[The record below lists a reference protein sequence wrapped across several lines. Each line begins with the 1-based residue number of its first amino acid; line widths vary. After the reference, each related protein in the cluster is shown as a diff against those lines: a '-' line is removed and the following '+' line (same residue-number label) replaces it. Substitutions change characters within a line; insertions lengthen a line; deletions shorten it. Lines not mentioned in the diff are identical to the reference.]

1 MDINDFKEKFDA
13 FLNFLKTQ
21 ESNELLEKMKEQL
34 MEILKKI
41 ELDAE
46 FEGALDQFLD
56 TVEQYAEEANL
67 DISELDESLNEL
79 YHDIKEINELDA
91 SRQLQMS
98 PYGEQA

>member
-41 ELDAE
+41 ELEAE
-46 FEGALDQFLD
+46 FEGAID
-56 TVEQYAEEANL
+56 
-67 DISELDESLNEL
+67 
-79 YHDIKEINELDA
+79 
-91 SRQLQMS
+91 
-98 PYGEQA
+98 